1 MTNKQRTIIFILAG
15 TVVSVLITLI
25 LVVVFFLGTI
35 YFLKDNPETVGRVFP
50 FVFLAAIV
58 LGMFIYQ
65 KIVKFVITKFKLEDK
80 LDPLFG
86 PKKKSK
92 LD

>member
-1 MTNKQRTIIFILAG
+1 MTNKQRTVIFILAG
-15 TVVSVLITLI
+15 TLVSVLITLI

-35 YFLKDNPETVGRVFP
+35 YFLKDSPDNIGKVFP
-50 FVFLAAIV
+50 FIFLAAIV
-58 LGMFIYQ
+58 LGMFLYQ

-86 PKKKSK
+86 PRRKNK

>member
-1 MTNKQRTIIFILAG
+1 MTNKQRSIIFILAG
-15 TVVSVLITLI
+15 TVVSVIITLI
-25 LVVVFFLGTI
+25 LMVGLFATTFYL
-35 YFLKDNPETVGRVFP
+35 LKDAPDNIGKVFP
-50 FVFLAAIV
+50 FVFITSIL

-65 KIVKFVITKFKLEDK
+65 KIVKFVIKKFNLEDK

-86 PKKKSK
+86 PRRKNK